1 MVELADKVEEDVG
14 TLHTRYTDYDEEH
27 DDDDDDD
34 DDDDEVMVMVE
45 LADHVEEDVENFTPG
60 KLEMTMMIVM
70 EQADKVENDDYDDTY
85 IQFKIEISSNEALQ
99 KLD

>member
-14 TLHTRYTDYDEEH
+14 TLHTRYTDYDEEE
-27 DDDDDDD
+27 DDDDDD

-45 LADHVEEDVENFTPG
+45 LADHVEDDVENFTPG

-70 EQADKVENDDYDDTY
+70 EQAGKVENDDDDDTY
-85 IQFKIEISSNEALQ
+85 IQFKIEISSNAALQ